1 MLSFPVISSNTG
13 RWCDLQVQFR
23 KNALWGQRRQWAPI
37 TLSGLASAQLAIFC
51 SIRFKTYVL
60 NTYYVYCVNW
70 KNLQFSL
77 LLWVF
82 VTLTQL
88 TLLVTKCTGF
98 PPQQVILCRTPAGCS
113 IQFNSIFNP
122 IHLEMASDPTGW
134 GLSPTRM
141 FPSSFRWQS
150 QIAGPQVIHNF
161 CLGY

>member
-1 MLSFPVISSNTG
+1 M
-13 RWCDLQVQFR
+13 QFR

-37 TLSGLASAQLAIFC
+37 TLFGLASAQLAIFC

-82 VTLTQL
+82 VTFTQL
-88 TLLVTKCTGF
+88 TLLVTKCMGF

-122 IHLEMASDPTGW
+122 IHLEMVSDRSEK
-134 GLSPTRM
+134 LSLEPDSLELLIL
-141 FPSSFRWQS
+141 SSELYGSPKNTYVKLEQRVLWQKS
-150 QIAGPQVIHNF
+150 DVN
-161 CLGY
+161 LELD